1 MGSQAPVRSDPED
14 SHRGFRAQ
22 ISGFV
27 LAGGRS
33 SRLGEDKAVLPWPV
47 DSDEERSAT
56 LLDHAVARLRQ
67 VCATVS
73 ICGNREFPGRGETV
87 IPDARAGCGPLGGIV
102 AALEHSTTEW
112 NIFLAV
118 DLPLLPVEVLKALV
132 ARVCLAK
139 ASATVADD
147 AALEQIACIIPQLD
161 GRPQPLCGLYRRAL
175 APGLRKALEI
185 GTFKIMN
192 ALQEAL
198 NGPVQTD
205 RQRNPSLRIDLWD
218 ASDFAAKMNPA
229 QDPREWFLNVNTPE
243 DWRRARQL
251 RLK

>member
-1 MGSQAPVRSDPED
+1 MGSQAAVRSNPED
-14 SHRGFRAQ
+14 SGKDFRAQ

-33 SRLGEDKAVLPWPV
+33 GRMGEDKVLLPWPGQ
-47 DSDEERSAT
+47 DLNKGT
-56 LLDHAVARLRQ
+56 LLDHAVARLKH

-73 ICGNREFPGRGETV
+73 ICANREFPGRGETV

-102 AALEHSTTEW
+102 AALEQSATEW

-118 DLPLLPVEVLKALV
+118 DLPFLPVEALEAQV
-132 ARVCLAK
+132 ARVYRAEEGPI
-139 ASATVADD
+139 VADNSS
-147 AALEQIACIIPQLD
+147 LQQIACVIPQLD
-161 GRPQPLCGLYRRAL
+161 GRPQPLCGLYRRSL
-175 APGLRKALEI
+175 ASGLRHALEKS
-185 GTFKIMN
+185 TFKVIT

-198 NGPVQTD
+198 IHSIRD
-205 RQRNPSLRIDLWD
+205 RQGNLSLRIDLWD

-229 QDPREWFLNVNTPE
+229 QDPTEWFLNVNTPE

-251 RLK
+251 RLR